1 MTTLING
8 ILLIYHHRIYK
19 DASTIKEHVSAF
31 GKHSRFKVW
40 SVNTEQ
46 GFPAQIESL
55 EFQVILLHYSLFGLG
70 PFLLPDDFLAYIQ
83 KTKTSYKIAFLQDE
97 HQYWPKRSEFLNHYK
112 IDCVYT
118 LLEPEFLKDTYQ
130 KHSNV
135 PKYVYNLPGYVSD
148 ELIKLGKKFTKPDKL
163 RKIDIGYRGR
173 VLPFNM
179 GMGAQEKAEI
189 GIRFMENAAGLGLN
203 LDIEIQEKKRIYGK
217 KWYQFLANC
226 RAVLGVETGVSV
238 FDIDNIVYPAF
249 EQLIARNP
257 IISFDEVYNNLLIP
271 HENKI
276 YYRTIGPRH
285 FEASALFVTQILY
298 EGNYSGIMKPMV
310 HYIPLKK
317 DFSNF
322 DDVIYMFK
330 DKALRLEIIENAYR
344 DLIASNLYSYR
355 RFMDGFDQELLGVG
369 LEPAISEKDE
379 RLVTGLLR
387 KAYIRGMPY
396 RYYNFVRYQY
406 EFRGR
411 SFIYRIYRN
420 LRNIINTIN
429 DSTAKKSGRHFP

>member
-46 GFPAQIESL
+46 GFHAQIESL

-83 KTKTSYKIAFLQDE
+83 KSKTSYKIAFLQDE

-257 IISFDEVYNNLLIP
+257 NISFDEVYNNLLIP

-298 EGNYSGIMKPMV
+298 EGNYSGVMKPMV

-322 DDVIYMFK
+322 DDVIYMFR
-330 DKALRLEIIENAYR
+330 DKTLRCELTENAYR
-344 DLIASNLYSYR
+344 DLIISGLYSYR
-355 RFMDGFDQELLGVG
+355 RFIDEFDQDLLRVG
-369 LEPAISEKDE
+369 FEPTISDKDV
-379 RLVTGLLR
+379 RLVNNLL
-387 KAYIRGMPY
+387 KKDY
-396 RYYNFVRYQY
+396 
-406 EFRGR
+406 
-411 SFIYRIYRN
+411 IYRIAFGYYYSFRYKYAFPGRSVVYLIYHYLMNIFYTIKN
-420 LRNIINTIN
+420 LF
-429 DSTAKKSGRHFP
+429 K